1 MEEEKINI
9 ELFKDP
15 LGAWYKKLS
24 PFFEMEAGQKIYKF
38 LKKRNREKHKIFPL
52 ADSTFRAFTLTDP
65 MDIKCVIVGMSPYHT
80 VGKNGRPHADGLAF
94 SSKLTKEEPPS
105 LKLFNDAI
113 EDDMGKNT
121 MERQTDL
128 SYLAKQGVLL
138 INTSLTTELGKP
150 TIHLDKGLWD
160 DFNTFLFTKVLD
172 THCGIPFILS
182 GTHAHKL
189 EKLLFSPMC
198 HTVKKIEHP
207 AFAARQ
213 NREWGHDSCFE
224 WANKILTRNIN
235 EKIEWCYEDYMASI
249 KPSEDIDDTPWD

>member
-1 MEEEKINI
+1 MEEETINI

-105 LKLFNDAI
+105 LKLLNDAL
-113 EDDMGKNT
+113 
-121 MERQTDL
+121 ER
-128 SYLAKQGVLL
+128 
-138 INTSLTTELGKP
+138 
-150 TIHLDKGLWD
+150 
-160 DFNTFLFTKVLD
+160 
-172 THCGIPFILS
+172 
-182 GTHAHKL
+182 
-189 EKLLFSPMC
+189 
-198 HTVKKIEHP
+198 
-207 AFAARQ
+207 
-213 NREWGHDSCFE
+213 
-224 WANKILTRNIN
+224 
-235 EKIEWCYEDYMASI
+235 
-249 KPSEDIDDTPWD
+249 